1 MERREI
7 SWWKNYCAGKCCFD
21 EIQMFS
27 GKRQISLYFLT
38 ETRQN
43 CCQLTHLSNSLP
55 GSPGGPSSHQGS
67 QHFPAQ
73 AADARAFQGLDCRH
87 CQAPSCMAGSLGAG
101 YQVCGQIR
109 MPHLLLLKYCGDS
122 VVLGLYLFI
131 YLFFLTLYSQIRSH
145 NSCSLGILAV
155 LKFYSTLM
163 FQTFPQ
169 SYKSRLCSAPLV
181 SGRACCY
188 PPGDN
193 QAPTEKKKWLHLSTV
208 IYLRS
213 SKGQGESITNKQNA

>member
-1 MERREI
+1 MLEAF
-7 SWWKNYCAGKCCFD
+7 K
-21 EIQMFS
+21 
-27 GKRQISLYFLT
+27 
-38 ETRQN
+38 
-43 CCQLTHLSNSLP
+43 
-55 GSPGGPSSHQGS
+55 GP
-67 QHFPAQ
+67 
-73 AADARAFQGLDCRH
+73 DCRH

-213 SKGQGESITNKQNA
+213 SKGQGESITNKQNALWDCDTSG